1 MSLQRI
7 TGQKRAKAQIAAWL
21 EADRLPH
28 TILISGRE
36 GVGKRELAFELAR
49 AINCRN
55 ATDACGECS
64 SCLKTASLSHRDV
77 HALLP
82 MPAGSSRNEETR
94 VVAMRSAALEYLQQ
108 HTGLKHSNSNI
119 SRDDL
124 RLLHREMSYAPA
136 EGRRRIGII
145 FEADCMLP
153 AGANSLLKILEEPPR
168 HAVFLLVSSS
178 PHLLL
183 PTVVSRC
190 QRLDLLPLSTAGLA
204 RRLRERGVDPDRAQL
219 AARVAGG
226 SVRRADAVIDRAAE
240 FEEGRSRAERFLQAG
255 FQREDGAYWA
265 VLEELGA
272 RSDRGQ
278 LDSFLE
284 ICGVYLRDLF
294 LMGQGRAE
302 EVTNAD
308 RLPWLQQQHQSM
320 NHSALEVSAERLDRS
335 YADLHGNI
343 NVQLLL
349 ADFWQSLGGCAPASR
364 P

>member
-7 TGQKRAKAQIAAWL
+7 TGQHRAKAQIAAWL
-21 EADRLPH
+21 TAGRLPH
-28 TILISGRE
+28 TVLITGRE

-55 ATDACGECS
+55 ATDACGECP

-77 HALLP
+77 HVLTPLP
-82 MPAGSSRNEETR
+82 TGSNRSDETMMASMREAGLQY
-94 VVAMRSAALEYLQQ
+94 LEQ
-108 HTGLKHSNSNI
+108 HTSLKHSNSNI
-119 SRDDL
+119 PRDYI

-136 EGRRRIGII
+136 EGNRRIGII

-168 HAVFLLVSSS
+168 HSVFILVSSA

-190 QRLDLLPLSTAGLA
+190 QRLDLRPLSTAELA
-204 RRLRERGVDPDRAQL
+204 KRLHERGVDPERAEL
-219 AARVAGG
+219 AARMGAG
-226 SVRRADAVIDRAAE
+226 SVRRADTVIYQAAE
-240 FEEGRSRAERFLQAG
+240 FEERRSRAERFLQAG
-255 FQREDGAYWA
+255 FQQEDGAYWA
-265 VLEELGA
+265 ALEELGA

-294 LMGQGRAE
+294 LMGQDRTGN
-302 EVTNAD
+302 VTNTD
-308 RLPWLQQQHQSM
+308 RIPWLQRQLRTL
-320 NHSALEVSAERLDRS
+320 NLRALEVSADRLDRS

-349 ADFWQSLGGCAPASR
+349 ADFWQSLRRCARAPR
-364 P
+364 L